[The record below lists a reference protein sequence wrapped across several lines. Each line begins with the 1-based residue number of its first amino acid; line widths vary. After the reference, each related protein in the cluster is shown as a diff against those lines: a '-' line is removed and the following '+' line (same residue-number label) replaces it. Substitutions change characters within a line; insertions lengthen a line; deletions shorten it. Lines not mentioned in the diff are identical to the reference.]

1 MMKTTMKNMINE
13 LVTMETTPTNKPN
26 VFYPSDLF
34 GSNNNEIS
42 IHVRN
47 NLFYTVRED
56 NTVSIWDDQTCQTL
70 ATFDNAKD
78 AHNHMTTL
86 LQP

>member
-1 MMKTTMKNMINE
+1 MMKTTIKNTINE
-13 LVTMETTPTNKPN
+13 LVTMETTRNNKPN

-34 GSNNNEIS
+34 GSNNNEII

-47 NLFYTVRED
+47 DLFYTVRED

-70 ATFDNAKD
+70 ATFNNAKD
-78 AHNHMTTL
+78 AHDYMNEL

>member
-47 NLFYTVRED
+47 NLFYTVRE
-56 NTVSIWDDQTCQTL
+56 
-70 ATFDNAKD
+70 
-78 AHNHMTTL
+78 TT
-86 LQP
+86 P